1 MVVVL
6 VIEYVVL
13 ADCLCCAL
21 ASVSGHM
28 DLLKDLTSQIMG
40 IGSEVGCFEEGLA
53 VMVTSGFPPLPVPPL
68 TDKSPSA
75 SLDFAFLL
83 AVARTSAMLL
93 LKVRGMAPEPDESP
107 LFLNN

>member
-13 ADCLCCAL
+13 ADCLCCEL
-21 ASVSGHM
+21 ESVSGHI
-28 DLLKDLTSQIMG
+28 DLLIDLMSQPMG
-40 IGSEVGCFEEGLA
+40 IASEVDCFEEGLA
-53 VMVTSGFPPLPVPPL
+53 VIVTSGFPPLPVLPL
-68 TDKSPSA
+68 TDKSPRA

-83 AVARTSAMLL
+83 AVANTSAMLL
-93 LKVRGMAPEPDESP
+93 LKVRGMAPDPEESP